1 MCKVLVTLLSVTFA
15 LIVNRQ
21 VEARKI
27 VKVGVILTYS
37 GPYASLG
44 EQVDRAF
51 ELYMKLHKQDLPP
64 GVEVPLPMSASLPC
78 KRESAKLALAPGGRA
93 WGQEYLTA

>member
-1 MCKVLVTLLSVTFA
+1 MRNVLVTLLSVAFA
-15 LIVNRQ
+15 LVVSRQ
-21 VEARKI
+21 VEAQKI

-64 GVEVPLPMSASLPC
+64 GVEVQVIKRDETGPLPDV
-78 KRESAKLALAPGGRA
+78 AKPGSRKS
-93 WGQEYLTA
+93 